1 MKSAETAGRKK
12 KSWKI
17 YLGAYLFLL
26 PNLIGFLAFT
36 VGPTLWSLL
45 LSFTDW
51 DILTPLRFVGFA
63 NFAKLLGFHRTAT
76 GLAANDPYFWYY
88 LWNTIFYMFFIPVSM
103 TLSLLMALLM
113 NKKFKGIVAFRTIY
127 FLPSVCSGV
136 ALCLLWRW
144 LYNPDFGLIN
154 TFLAKIGISGP
165 EWLSSTRWAKPAIA
179 FMGLW
184 GGLGGFNT
192 ILYLA
197 ALQGVP
203 RQLYD
208 AADVDGANYWQKFRY
223 ITLPSITPTIFF
235 IFVMSCIGGFQ
246 GGFMSAY
253 IMTGGGPAGATTTID
268 YYIYNNAYQWFKM
281 GYASSIAW
289 VLFVLVFAATLINWK
304 YGGRKVKYV

>member
-1 MKSAETAGRKK
+1 M
-12 KSWKI
+12 
-17 YLGAYLFLL
+17 GAYLFLL
-26 PNLIGFLAFT
+26 PNLLGFLAFT

-51 DILTPLRFVGFA
+51 DILTPMKFVGFA
-63 NFAKLLGFHRTAT
+63 NFAKLLGFHHTAT

-103 TLSLLMALLM
+103 ALSLLMALLM
-113 NKKFKGIVAFRTIY
+113 NKKFKGITAFRTIY
-127 FLPSVCSGV
+127 FLPTVCSAV

-154 TFLAKIGISGP
+154 TFLAKIGVTGP
-165 EWLSSTRWAKPAIA
+165 EWLSSTAWAKPAIA
-179 FMGLW
+179 LMGLW

-223 ITLPSITPTIFF
+223 ITLPSITPTTFF
-235 IFVMSCIGGFQ
+235 IVVMSVIAGFQ

-289 VLFVLVFAATLINWK
+289 VLFILVFGATILNWK
-304 YGGRKVKYV
+304 YGGKKVKYV

>member
-1 MKSAETAGRKK
+1 MKRTETAGTKK
-12 KSWKI
+12 RRWTAH
-17 YLGAYLFLL
+17 LGAYLFLL
-26 PNLIGFLAFT
+26 PNLLGFLAFT

-51 DILTPLRFVGFA
+51 DILTPLKFVGFA
-63 NFAKLLGFHRTAT
+63 NFAKLLGFHLTAT
-76 GLAANDPYFWYY
+76 GLVANDPYFWYY

-103 TLSLLMALLM
+103 SLSLMMALLM

-165 EWLSSTRWAKPAIA
+165 EWLSSTKWAKPAIA
-179 FMGLW
+179 FMGMW

-223 ITLPSITPTIFF
+223 ITMPSITPTTFF
-235 IFVMSCIGGFQ
+235 IFVMSVIGGFQ

-289 VLFVLVFAATLINWK
+289 VLFVLVFAATIINWK

>member
-1 MKSAETAGRKK
+1 MADQKTKRKRLAL
-12 KSWKI
+12 

-26 PNLIGFLAFT
+26 PNFLGFLAFT

-51 DILTPLRFVGFA
+51 DILTPLKFVGFA
-63 NFAKLLGFHRTAT
+63 NFVKLLGFHHAAT
-76 GLAANDPYFWYY
+76 GLVANDPYFWYY
-88 LWNTIFYMFFIPVSM
+88 LWNTVFYMLFIPVGM
-103 TLSLLMALLM
+103 VLSLLMALLFSQKM
-113 NKKFKGIVAFRTIY
+113 RGVVFYRTVY

-136 ALCLLWRW
+136 ALALLWRW

-154 TFLAKIGISGP
+154 TFLAKVGLTGP
-165 EWLSSTRWAKPAIA
+165 QWLSSTKWAKPAIA

-184 GGLGGFNT
+184 GGIGSFNT

-203 RQLYD
+203 RQLYE
-208 AADVDGANYWQKFRY
+208 AADVDGANPWQKFRY
-223 ITLPSITPTIFF
+223 ITLPSITPTTFF
-235 IFVMSCIGGFQ
+235 IFVMSVIGGFQ

-289 VLFVLVFAATLINWK
+289 VLFILVFAATLLNWK
-304 YGGRKVKYV
+304 YGGRRVKYV